1 MCFECGTKEVNPF
14 EGEHKII
21 GLKGDHSHNGL
32 ARRYSSI
39 VIPNQNHIRIVM
51 NPIMPIPLES
61 PSPNIR
67 INIEKKNINK

>member
-1 MCFECGTKEVNPF
+1 MCCECGTKEVNPF

-39 VIPNQNHIRIVM
+39 VFIIIIHKNRHDPNNA
-51 NPIMPIPLES
+51 NPFGIPL
-61 PSPNIR
+61 PPYQD
-67 INIEKKNINK
+67 KH